1 MGWWVGS
8 MVLFQKRQGEGG
20 GGGQIK
26 SNLHSVVLS
35 LLPKDPSS
43 EMSFMNSS
51 DYSMTSS

>member
-1 MGWWVGS
+1 MVGWEHGVISEKTGAG
-8 MVLFQKRQGEGG
+8 R
-20 GGGQIK
+20 GGQIK